1 MDPKK
6 DKSSGTTERPNTLNA
21 DGSGAAQVQQGC
33 SEHEVYENV
42 LEAYEMYGKK
52 RENYRKYGTLF
63 IIFSAVGFLALMFSL
78 ESKISLLILWVITDY
93 ICAALMI
100 RAEYRYHEFALL
112 LGYKDTEFEE
122 EDAEQA
128 PAEAGAETTDG
139 NAGAAET
146 EEQKPPQQTGNEA
159 VQKEP
164 EKTAEDTGKKA
175 KTVPKA
181 AGKSDAKGKAAD
193 TGKAD
198 RQEEGH

>member
-21 DGSGAAQVQQGC
+21 DESPAAQVQQGC

-112 LGYKDTEFEE
+112 LGYKDSELE
-122 EDAEQA
+122 EDEAAPVAAADKAE
-128 PAEAGAETTDG
+128 
-139 NAGAAET
+139 
-146 EEQKPPQQTGNEA
+146 
-159 VQKEP
+159 
-164 EKTAEDTGKKA
+164 KA
-175 KTVPKA
+175 
-181 AGKSDAKGKAAD
+181 DAKEKAAD
-193 TGKAD
+193 AGKAD